1 MFGKVFKIVI
11 VIIFFILVFGCSNKY
26 AVARDEGL
34 ISREWNAL
42 DADIVEQDDVRFS
55 LDLQVKDFVEVKDSV
70 KLMELYESERR
81 RVGSS
86 KILGGCAIA
95 GCATLASACATLAWA
110 NNPSDPNFAWF
121 YGIVGGVGALAFI
134 VSGVSDVV
142 RFERTESDY
151 IRKNIIC
158 KNSTPLRN
166 SEVKIMLK
174 NINSEETYYT
184 DENGIIQLKF
194 DEIIPEPTEK
204 DSIIDIIIQYKELV
218 DSVNVE
224 IK

>member
-1 MFGKVFKIVI
+1 MFRKVFKIVI

-34 ISREWNAL
+34 IGREWSVL
-42 DADIVEQDDVRFS
+42 DANIIRQYSVGFV
-55 LDLQVKDFVEVKDSV
+55 LNLKVKEFVEVKDSV
-70 KLMELYESERR
+70 RLMELYESKRR

-194 DEIIPEPTEK
+194 EEIIPGPTEK
-204 DSIIDIIIQYKELV
+204 DSIIDIIIQYGDLFDAVKVRRL
-218 DSVNVE
+218 
-224 IK
+224 

>member
-1 MFGKVFKIVI
+1 MFRKAFKIVI
-11 VIIFFILVFGCSNKY
+11 LILFFILFSGCSNKY

-34 ISREWNAL
+34 ISREWNIL

-70 KLMELYESERR
+70 KLMELYESKRR

-142 RFERTESDY
+142 KFERTESDY

-194 DEIIPEPTEK
+194 EEIIPEPAEA
-204 DSIIDIIIQYKELV
+204 DSILNLIIQYKELV
-218 DSVNVE
+218 DTVNVE
-224 IK
+224 FR